1 MSSSLG
7 YSLIEGYGNQP
18 KIKNNNST
26 RKHYP
31 KKKVTLESME
41 NQENNVKPLDENEDS
56 DDNNWNPPP
65 RAELTQTRDNN
76 ININSQSDNEN
87 DDDEPSLNNDK
98 QSDYSFQPQ
107 ENQYNM
113 QYQNNNMPQYF
124 QENFQ
129 ANGMQPESDLN
140 QKINYMIQLL
150 EEQHDEKVK
159 SVTEEVIL
167 YGFLGVFIIYIVD
180 GFAKIGKYVR

>member
-76 ININSQSDNEN
+76 ININSTL
-87 DDDEPSLNNDK
+87 DELEKKLKTSKKIFMLMVCSLN
-98 QSDYSFQPQ
+98 Q
-107 ENQYNM
+107 
-113 QYQNNNMPQYF
+113 
-124 QENFQ
+124 
-129 ANGMQPESDLN
+129 
-140 QKINYMIQLL
+140 I
-150 EEQHDEKVK
+150 
-159 SVTEEVIL
+159 
-167 YGFLGVFIIYIVD
+167 
-180 GFAKIGKYVR
+180 